1 MRCFAYKAE
10 AGQRALLTAWRDLLE
25 QPISLEEVHIAVRK
39 RGKNKAPGSDSIG
52 LEFYKA
58 NWATIQDVIGV
69 MMNQMFMERTV
80 SAHHKHGVIVCL
92 PKSSDPTTSAD
103 CRPVEYGLQNNIP
116 NHRLLITTHEGRAIT
131 SEPILRG
138 AGKDHL

>member
-58 NWATIQDVIGV
+58 NWATIQDDIGV

-92 PKSSDPTTSAD
+92 PKLSDPTTPAD
-103 CRPVEYGLQNNIP
+103 FRSITLLDTGYKIMARIIAYLLRPMMEE
-116 NHRLLITTHEGRAIT
+116 LLHP
-131 SEPILRG
+131 SQ
-138 AGKDHL
+138 